1 MQVPHAFPSG
11 EQTDFPGVGHVPVV
25 VVPVIGARAAGETE
39 GVAGAV
45 AWGTDGIVDGVVTGI
60 VGGVVTGIVTEVGGT
75 DGGGAEPEFA
85 PAAA

>member
-1 MQVPHAFPSG
+1 MQVPHALPSG
-11 EQTDFPGVGHVPVV
+11 EQTDFPGVGQEPVV

-45 AWGTDGIVDGVVTGI
+45 AWGADGI
-60 VGGVVTGIVTEVGGT
+60 VGGVVTGIGIEVGGI

-85 PAAA
+85 PAA